1 MRKNKT
7 QELHCI
13 LATLF
18 VLALSLLFVPNFVL
32 PSSQGDNLFHVYLCG
47 EEVGVVDSKG
57 DARACYIRARRKIA
71 KSSDEM
77 IFINAKPT
85 VEGEEV
91 FWGRTDSDETVVEKM
106 VQVLSD
112 HEERSLEHCYTL
124 KIGSYTVNLQSES
137 DVTSL
142 LQTVLDQYDP
152 DHSHVVSLARDAS
165 RKLTVLTTQILSSTE
180 QKEEEAQDQTLPLAG
195 IEQQLSAFFDAVQP
209 AAYDLDDFATGLKEI
224 SFEEKIE
231 VCEAYMPANQITS
244 LQDAV
249 ANVEGDALVNT
260 TYEVQNGDTLS
271 GIAEK
276 FSISVDDLIA
286 MNTNLESENST
297 ILPGDNLVVTVSQP
311 KLSVDCVMAETY
323 EEDYTADTIYKD
335 NDSWYTTKSKVI
347 QEAVTGRRRVLADV
361 TYQNGTRT
369 GSTIV
374 RQETIKEAVPEIIE
388 RGTQSPPTFIWPV
401 SSGYVSSGFG
411 ARSRPKAGASTYH
424 QGVDIAVSIGTTV
437 RASSGGTVITAGW
450 VSGYGNA
457 VYIRHADGVVTRYGH
472 LSKILVS
479 VGETVTQGERIA
491 LSGNTGNSTGPHLH
505 FEMRINGTAVNPL
518 NYISY

>member
-1 MRKNKT
+1 MR
-7 QELHCI
+7 C
-13 LATLF
+13 
-18 VLALSLLFVPNFVL
+18 SP
-32 PSSQGDNLFHVYLCG
+32 
-47 EEVGVVDSKG
+47 
-57 DARACYIRARRKIA
+57 
-71 KSSDEM
+71 
-77 IFINAKPT
+77 
-85 VEGEEV
+85 
-91 FWGRTDSDETVVEKM
+91 
-106 VQVLSD
+106 
-112 HEERSLEHCYTL
+112 
-124 KIGSYTVNLQSES
+124 
-137 DVTSL
+137 
-142 LQTVLDQYDP
+142 
-152 DHSHVVSLARDAS
+152 
-165 RKLTVLTTQILSSTE
+165 
-180 QKEEEAQDQTLPLAG
+180 
-195 IEQQLSAFFDAVQP
+195 
-209 AAYDLDDFATGLKEI
+209 
-224 SFEEKIE
+224 FEEKIE

-249 ANVEGDALVNT
+249 ADVEGDALVNT

-505 FEMRINGTAVNPL
+505 FEMRISGTAVNPL

>member
-1 MRKNKT
+1 M
-7 QELHCI
+7 
-13 LATLF
+13 
-18 VLALSLLFVPNFVL
+18 
-32 PSSQGDNLFHVYLCG
+32 
-47 EEVGVVDSKG
+47 
-57 DARACYIRARRKIA
+57 
-71 KSSDEM
+71 
-77 IFINAKPT
+77 
-85 VEGEEV
+85 
-91 FWGRTDSDETVVEKM
+91 
-106 VQVLSD
+106 
-112 HEERSLEHCYTL
+112 
-124 KIGSYTVNLQSES
+124 
-137 DVTSL
+137 
-142 LQTVLDQYDP
+142 
-152 DHSHVVSLARDAS
+152 
-165 RKLTVLTTQILSSTE
+165 
-180 QKEEEAQDQTLPLAG
+180 
-195 IEQQLSAFFDAVQP
+195 P
-209 AAYDLDDFATGLKEI
+209 A
-224 SFEEKIE
+224 FEEKIE

-249 ANVEGDALVNT
+249 ADVEGDALVNT

-505 FEMRINGTAVNPL
+505 FEMRISGTAVNPL

>member
-1 MRKNKT
+1 MRCSPPPT
-7 QELHCI
+7 TWT
-13 LATLF
+13 TL
-18 VLALSLLFVPNFVL
+18 L
-32 PSSQGDNLFHVYLCG
+32 
-47 EEVGVVDSKG
+47 
-57 DARACYIRARRKIA
+57 
-71 KSSDEM
+71 
-77 IFINAKPT
+77 
-85 VEGEEV
+85 
-91 FWGRTDSDETVVEKM
+91 
-106 VQVLSD
+106 
-112 HEERSLEHCYTL
+112 
-124 KIGSYTVNLQSES
+124 
-137 DVTSL
+137 
-142 LQTVLDQYDP
+142 
-152 DHSHVVSLARDAS
+152 
-165 RKLTVLTTQILSSTE
+165 
-180 QKEEEAQDQTLPLAG
+180 
-195 IEQQLSAFFDAVQP
+195 
-209 AAYDLDDFATGLKEI
+209 
-224 SFEEKIE
+224 EEKIE

-249 ANVEGDALVNT
+249 ADVEGDALVNT

>member
-1 MRKNKT
+1 MR
-7 QELHCI
+7 C
-13 LATLF
+13 
-18 VLALSLLFVPNFVL
+18 SP
-32 PSSQGDNLFHVYLCG
+32 P
-47 EEVGVVDSKG
+47 
-57 DARACYIRARRKIA
+57 
-71 KSSDEM
+71 
-77 IFINAKPT
+77 P
-85 VEGEEV
+85 
-91 FWGRTDSDETVVEKM
+91 
-106 VQVLSD
+106 
-112 HEERSLEHCYTL
+112 
-124 KIGSYTVNLQSES
+124 
-137 DVTSL
+137 
-142 LQTVLDQYDP
+142 
-152 DHSHVVSLARDAS
+152 
-165 RKLTVLTTQILSSTE
+165 
-180 QKEEEAQDQTLPLAG
+180 
-195 IEQQLSAFFDAVQP
+195 
-209 AAYDLDDFATGLKEI
+209 
-224 SFEEKIE
+224 FEEKIE

-249 ANVEGDALVNT
+249 ADVEGDALVNT

>member
-1 MRKNKT
+1 M
-7 QELHCI
+7 
-13 LATLF
+13 
-18 VLALSLLFVPNFVL
+18 
-32 PSSQGDNLFHVYLCG
+32 
-47 EEVGVVDSKG
+47 
-57 DARACYIRARRKIA
+57 
-71 KSSDEM
+71 
-77 IFINAKPT
+77 
-85 VEGEEV
+85 
-91 FWGRTDSDETVVEKM
+91 
-106 VQVLSD
+106 
-112 HEERSLEHCYTL
+112 
-124 KIGSYTVNLQSES
+124 
-137 DVTSL
+137 
-142 LQTVLDQYDP
+142 
-152 DHSHVVSLARDAS
+152 
-165 RKLTVLTTQILSSTE
+165 
-180 QKEEEAQDQTLPLAG
+180 
-195 IEQQLSAFFDAVQP
+195 
-209 AAYDLDDFATGLKEI
+209 
-224 SFEEKIE
+224 
-231 VCEAYMPANQITS
+231 
-244 LQDAV
+244 
-249 ANVEGDALVNT
+249 EGDALVNT

>member
-1 MRKNKT
+1 
-7 QELHCI
+7 
-13 LATLF
+13 
-18 VLALSLLFVPNFVL
+18 
-32 PSSQGDNLFHVYLCG
+32 
-47 EEVGVVDSKG
+47 
-57 DARACYIRARRKIA
+57 
-71 KSSDEM
+71 
-77 IFINAKPT
+77 
-85 VEGEEV
+85 
-91 FWGRTDSDETVVEKM
+91 
-106 VQVLSD
+106 
-112 HEERSLEHCYTL
+112 
-124 KIGSYTVNLQSES
+124 
-137 DVTSL
+137 
-142 LQTVLDQYDP
+142 
-152 DHSHVVSLARDAS
+152 
-165 RKLTVLTTQILSSTE
+165 
-180 QKEEEAQDQTLPLAG
+180 
-195 IEQQLSAFFDAVQP
+195 
-209 AAYDLDDFATGLKEI
+209 
-224 SFEEKIE
+224 
-231 VCEAYMPANQITS
+231 MPANQITS

-249 ANVEGDALVNT
+249 ADVEGDALVNT

-479 VGETVTQGERIA
+479 VGETVTQGGRIA